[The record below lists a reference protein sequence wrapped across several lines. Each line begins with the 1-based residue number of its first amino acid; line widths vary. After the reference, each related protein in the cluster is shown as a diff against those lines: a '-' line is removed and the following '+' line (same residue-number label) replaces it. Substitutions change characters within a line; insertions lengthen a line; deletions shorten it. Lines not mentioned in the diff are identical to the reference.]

1 MKETKAPLVKVTDE
15 RKYRAKQKAKR
26 KKKNDDPMA
35 GESFHKMYKR
45 LAKETG
51 GSPFMPSY
59 AYDYV
64 DNRISTMTK
73 TLKGGGFKY
82 LKPDQQKRLK
92 KELAEEIKY
101 RDIALG
107 N

>member
-64 DNRISTMTK
+64 DGKIKAMTG
-73 TLKGGGFKY
+73 TLKGGSFKY
-82 LKPDQQKRLK
+82 LNADQKKRLK
-92 KELAEEIKY
+92 TELAEEIKY
-101 RDIALG
+101 RDLALAD
-107 N
+107 